1 MIKIN
6 LIVTKRKK
14 KAKPI
19 PMFLVAGVG
28 LLALSLAGSFY
39 AASLVEN
46 KIETLTRKKIEN
58 QKEMEK
64 LKGKMA
70 EVQKF
75 EALNRVVQ
83 EKGQVIKDLT
93 KNQGLPVIILQEV
106 SKTLTKGIWIVSM
119 SISKGS
125 VKISGVGFSN
135 SDIVTYIQKLKG
147 SEVFTKVLLHGTT
160 RKSGRKTKDKR
171 GVDTYTF
178 NVTFKVE
185 I

>member
-46 KIETLTRKKIEN
+46 EIETLTRKKIEN
-58 QKEMEK
+58 NKEMER

-70 EVQKF
+70 EVKKF
-75 EALNRVVQ
+75 EKLNREVQ
-83 EKGQVIKDLT
+83 ERGQVIKDLT

-135 SDIVTYIQKLKG
+135 SDIVSYVQKLKA
-147 SEVFTKVLLHGTT
+147 SEVFSKVLFHGTT
-160 RKSGRKTKDKR
+160 RKAGTKTKGKR

-178 NVTFKVE
+178 SVSFKVD